1 MRRCKAA
8 QCITKLRRSQKAR
21 LCKLVIVFALFTGRI
36 PFATRSALRPDRSQ
50 SGGSDVPLAKIG
62 VGFWTFGS
70 ATVRHVPGIDFG
82 I

>member
-8 QCITKLRRSQKAR
+8 QCITKLRRSKKAR
-21 LCKLVIVFALFTGRI
+21 LCKLAIVFAFFTCWI